1 MLFNIG
7 DYVTRKSHGHD
18 LVFKIVDIKD
28 DVAILQ
34 GINIRLVADAFI
46 DDLEICKDC
55 VDDLLK
61 EDRSLFEN
69 MSDLLNLDRDSYFY
83 LPGKVLH
90 IDADKEYLDRCIKF
104 YKDMNIVCY
113 GVVSSESEI
122 HLKIRDYLDEIRPD
136 VLVITGHDA
145 YYDNNGSSDYKE
157 ISNYKNS
164 KNFIKAV
171 SNARKYEKDHEKLI
185 IIAGACQSDYEELI
199 KAGSNFASSPKRINI
214 HALDPAIIASSV
226 CLSNKNEPID
236 LLSILGRTKYGKD
249 GIGGIITNGT
259 MYVGYPR

>member
-1 MLFNIG
+1 MLFNVG
-7 DYVTRKSHGHD
+7 DFVTRKSYNND
-18 LVFKIVDIKD
+18 MVFKIKSISGNV
-28 DVAILQ
+28 VILE
-34 GINIRLVADAFI
+34 GVNVRLLADADI
-46 DDLEICKDC
+46 EDLVICEDC
-55 VDDLLK
+55 KEDITK
-61 EDRSLFEN
+61 EDRTLFSN
-69 MSDLLNLDRDSYFY
+69 MNDFLELNRDHYFY

-90 IDADKEYLDRCIKF
+90 IDADKDYLNRCIKF

-113 GVVSSESEI
+113 GVVSSED
-122 HLKIRDYLDEIRPD
+122 KISSKVKDYLSDIRPD

-145 YYDNNGSSDYKE
+145 YYDSGNSDYTE
-157 ISNYKNS
+157 VSNYKNS

-171 SNARKYEKDHEKLI
+171 AAAREYEKDHEKLI

-199 KAGSNFASSPKRINI
+199 KAGSNFASSPRRINI

-236 LLSILGRTKYGKD
+236 LMKILSRTKYGKD

>member
-1 MLFNIG
+1 MLFNVG
-7 DYVTRKSHGHD
+7 DYVTRTSHNHD
-18 LVFKIVDIKD
+18 LVFKIREINN
-28 DVAILQ
+28 DVAVLD
-34 GINIRLVADAFI
+34 GINIRLVADAPL
-46 DDLEICKDC
+46 DDLVKCKDKI
-55 VDDLLK
+55 DEITK
-61 EDRSLFEN
+61 EDRTFYEKMQDSV
-69 MSDLLNLDRDSYFY
+69 DLNRDQYFY

-90 IDADKEYLDRCIKF
+90 IDSDKDYLNRCIKF
-104 YKDMNIVCY
+104 YKDMNIVSF
-113 GVVSSESEI
+113 GVVCLENKI
-122 HLKIRDYLDEIRPD
+122 HVKIKEHLEKIRPD

-145 YYDNNGSSDYKE
+145 YYDRNDNDYTE

-164 KNFIKAV
+164 ENFVKAV
-171 SNARKYEKDHEKLI
+171 RAAREYEKDHEKLI

-199 KAGSNFASSPKRINI
+199 KAGSNFASSPRRINI

-236 LLSILGRTKYGKD
+236 LIKILSRTKYGKD